1 MKNAQLSQW
10 LAVME
15 VCSCGRKFSRLTYLR
30 RHRVCCELLR
40 QSSHVQDCEAEEE
53 ADVPTKADMWRVVQ
67 ELALRNSRLEE
78 SLEKMRRWVRRQHR
92 KISVIEWLNEN
103 CKPSQT
109 YRRWLHSVEV
119 GPRQLNLVFKHGFIA
134 GMTYILQGNLSL
146 SDEHSLP
153 LRSFSRKENV
163 LFGHTD
169 DGWVALGCDDFQS
182 IVSHAHRGLHH
193 AFKAWRD
200 DNQRMI
206 NDINNNE
213 EWHQNTSK
221 VMGGKL
227 PYEVSVQR
235 IYRRLYRYLKFE
247 LKNII
252 QYEFTA

>member
-1 MKNAQLSQW
+1 MVGSDGGL
-10 LAVME
+10 
-15 VCSCGRKFSRLTYLR
+15 
-30 RHRVCCELLR
+30 LLR
-40 QSSHVQDCEAEEE
+40 SQILTPDLSPETSVFVANSSGRALHVQDCEAEEE

-92 KISVIEWLNEN
+92 KISIIEWLNEN

-169 DGWVALGCDDFQS
+169 DGWVALGCDDFT
-182 IVSHAHRGLHH
+182 IHREPRPSRPPPRLQGL
-193 AFKAWRD
+193 A
-200 DNQRMI
+200 
-206 NDINNNE
+206 
-213 EWHQNTSK
+213 
-221 VMGGKL
+221 
-227 PYEVSVQR
+227 
-235 IYRRLYRYLKFE
+235 
-247 LKNII
+247 
-252 QYEFTA
+252 